1 MRGLSLVAVFGVL
14 LLAGCGAS
22 RPAGGWARCDCGRAV
37 KVPDKAFRTWLID
50 KGYAEKAGWK
60 RLRATEEGCRLKE
73 LECYSQGIHSLEGIE
88 MFPQLEQ
95 LTCSD
100 NPIEELDL
108 NALHH
113 LDRLYCLSV
122 PLRRLEMDSCHH
134 LKRVQLS
141 YTKLSAVDLAPFPEL
156 ELLLFIFSP
165 LTEIN
170 LTPCVNLKQL
180 YIRGT
185 QIREVDLRP
194 CAKLLELH
202 ALDTPLETIIVSEE
216 QYGSEIKVSVDDS
229 VRIEVR

>member
-1 MRGLSLVAVFGVL
+1 MKKISFVAIFSVL
-14 LLAGCGAS
+14 LLAGCGVS
-22 RPAGGWARCDCGRAV
+22 RPAGGWATCECERTV
-37 KVPDKAFRTWLID
+37 KVPDGAFRAWLVEN
-50 KGYAEKAGWK
+50 GYAEKAGWK
-60 RLRATEEGCRLKE
+60 RLKPTEEGCRLKE
-73 LECYSQGIHSLEGIE
+73 MECFGQGIESLEGIE

-108 NALHH
+108 NGLPN
-113 LDRLYCLSV
+113 LERLYALNV
-122 PLRRLEMDSCHH
+122 PLQRLEMDSCHH
-134 LKRVQLS
+134 LKRVQIS

-185 QIREVDLRP
+185 EIREVDLRP

>member
-1 MRGLSLVAVFGVL
+1 MKRLPFVVVFSVL

-22 RPAGGWARCDCGRAV
+22 RPAGGWPTCECGRAV

-73 LECYSQGIHSLEGIE
+73 MECFGQGIESLEGIE

-108 NALHH
+108 NGLPN
-113 LDRLYCLSV
+113 LERLYALNV
-122 PLRRLEMDSCHH
+122 PLQRLEIDSCHH
-134 LKRVQLS
+134 LKRVQIS

-185 QIREVDLRP
+185 EIREVDLRP

>member
-1 MRGLSLVAVFGVL
+1 MKKISFVAIFSVL

-22 RPAGGWARCDCGRAV
+22 RPAGGWPTCECERSV
-37 KVPDKAFRTWLID
+37 KVPDRTFRTWLVG

-60 RLRATEEGCRLKE
+60 RLKPTEEGCRLKE
-73 LECYSQGIHSLEGIE
+73 MECFGQGIESLEGIE

-100 NPIEELDL
+100 NPIEELNL
-108 NALHH
+108 NGLPQ
-113 LDRLYCLSV
+113 LERLYCLNV
-122 PLRRLEMDSCHH
+122 PLQRLEMDSCHR
-134 LKRVQLS
+134 LKRVQIS
-141 YTKLSAVDLAPFPEL
+141 YTKLTSVDLAPFPEL

-165 LTEIN
+165 LTEID
-170 LTPCVNLKQL
+170 LTPCSNLRQL

-194 CAKLLELH
+194 CVKLLELH
-202 ALDTPLETIIVSEE
+202 AMDAPLETVIVSPE
-216 QYGSEIKVSVDDS
+216 QYSGEIKASVEDS

>member
-1 MRGLSLVAVFGVL
+1 MKRLPFVVVFSVL

-22 RPAGGWARCDCGRAV
+22 RPAGGWTTCECERAV
-37 KVPDKAFRTWLID
+37 KVPDGAFREWLVE

-60 RLRATEEGCRLKE
+60 KLRATEEGCRLRE
-73 LECYSQGIHSLEGIE
+73 LECYGQGIESLEGIE

-108 NALHH
+108 NGLPN
-113 LDRLYCLSV
+113 LERLYALNV
-122 PLRRLEMDSCHH
+122 PLQRLEIDSCHH

-216 QYGSEIKVSVDDS
+216 QYGSEIKASVDDS

>member
-1 MRGLSLVAVFGVL
+1 MKRLPFVVVFSVL

-22 RPAGGWARCDCGRAV
+22 WPAGGWPTCECERTV
-37 KVPDKAFRTWLID
+37 KVPDKAFRTWLVD
-50 KGYAEKAGWK
+50 NGYAEKAGWK
-60 RLRATEEGCRLKE
+60 RLKPTEEGCRLRE
-73 LECYSQGIHSLEGIE
+73 LECYGQGIESLEGIE

-100 NPIEELDL
+100 NPIEEMDL
-108 NALHH
+108 NGLPH
-113 LDRLYCLSV
+113 LERLYALNV

-134 LKRVQLS
+134 LKRMQVS
-141 YTKLSAVDLAPFPEL
+141 YTKIASVDLAPFPEL

-165 LTEIN
+165 ITEID

-194 CAKLLELH
+194 CAKLLEFH
-202 ALDTPLETIIVSEE
+202 ALDTPLETVIVSEE
-216 QYGSEIKVSVDDS
+216 QYGGEIKASVDDS

>member
-73 LECYSQGIHSLEGIE
+73 LECYGQGIHSLEGIE

-134 LKRVQLS
+134 LKRVQIS

-185 QIREVDLRP
+185 EIREVDLRP

>member
-1 MRGLSLVAVFGVL
+1 MKKISFVAIFSVL
-14 LLAGCGAS
+14 LLAGCGTS
-22 RPAGGWARCDCGRAV
+22 RPAGGWTTCECERTV
-37 KVPDKAFRTWLID
+37 KVPDKAFRTWLVD
-50 KGYAEKAGWK
+50 NGYAEKVGWK
-60 RLRATEEGCRLKE
+60 RLKPTEEGCKLRE
-73 LECYSQGIHSLEGIE
+73 LECYGQGIESLEGIE

-100 NPIEELDL
+100 NPIEEMDL
-108 NALHH
+108 NGLPQ
-113 LDRLYCLSV
+113 LERLYCLNV
-122 PLRRLEMDSCHH
+122 PLRRLEMDSCRQ
-134 LKRVQLS
+134 LKRVQIS
-141 YTKLSAVDLAPFPEL
+141 YTKLAAVDLAPFPEL

-165 LTEIN
+165 LTGID
-170 LTPCVNLKQL
+170 LTPCKNLRQL

>member
-1 MRGLSLVAVFGVL
+1 MRRLPFVTLLSVL

-73 LECYSQGIHSLEGIE
+73 LECYSQGIESLEGVE

-108 NALHH
+108 NGLPH
-113 LDRLYCLSV
+113 LERLYALNV
-122 PLRRLEMDSCHH
+122 PLQRLDMDSCHQ

-141 YTKLSAVDLAPFPEL
+141 YTNLDKVDLASFPEL

-165 LTEIN
+165 LTEID
-170 LTPCVNLKQL
+170 LTPCSNLKQL

-194 CAKLLELH
+194 CVKLLDLH
-202 ALDTPLETIIVSEE
+202 ALDTPLETVIVSPE
-216 QYGSEIKVSVDDS
+216 QYNGEIKASVDDS

>member
-122 PLRRLEMDSCHH
+122 PLRRLEMDSCHQ

-141 YTKLSAVDLAPFPEL
+141 YTNLDKVDLASFPEL

-165 LTEIN
+165 LTEID
-170 LTPCVNLKQL
+170 LTPCVSLKQL

-185 QIREVDLRP
+185 EIREVDLRP

-202 ALDTPLETIIVSEE
+202 ALDTPLETLIVSEE

>member
-1 MRGLSLVAVFGVL
+1 MRRLPFVAAFSVL
-14 LLAGCGAS
+14 LLVGCGAS
-22 RPAGGWARCDCGRAV
+22 RPAGGWATCECERTV
-37 KVPDKAFRTWLID
+37 KVPDGAFRAWLVEN
-50 KGYAEKAGWK
+50 GYAEKAGWK
-60 RLRATEEGCRLKE
+60 RLKPTEEGCRLKE

-122 PLRRLEMDSCHH
+122 PLRRLEMDSCHQ

-141 YTKLSAVDLAPFPEL
+141 YTNLDKVDLASFPEL

-165 LTEIN
+165 LTEID
-170 LTPCVNLKQL
+170 LTPCVSLKQL

>member
-1 MRGLSLVAVFGVL
+1 MRRLPFVAAFSVL
-14 LLAGCGAS
+14 LLVGCGAS
-22 RPAGGWARCDCGRAV
+22 RPAGGWATCECERAV
-37 KVPDKAFRTWLID
+37 KVPDGTFRAWLVE

-60 RLRATEEGCRLKE
+60 RLKATEEGCRLKE
-73 LECYSQGIHSLEGIE
+73 LECYNQGIESLEGIE

-108 NALHH
+108 NALPH
-113 LDRLYCLSV
+113 LERLYALNV
-122 PLRRLEMDSCHH
+122 PLQRLEMDSCHH
-134 LKRVQLS
+134 LKRVQIS
-141 YTKLSAVDLAPFPEL
+141 YTKLAAVDLAPFPEL

-185 QIREVDLRP
+185 EIREVDLRP
-194 CAKLLELH
+194 CVKLLELH
-202 ALDTPLETIIVSEE
+202 AQDTPLETIIVSEE
-216 QYGSEIKVSVDDS
+216 QYKGEIKASVGDS

>member
-1 MRGLSLVAVFGVL
+1 MRRLLLVAFGLL

-22 RPAGGWARCDCGRAV
+22 RPAGGWVTCECERVV
-37 KVPDKAFRTWLID
+37 KVPDKAFRAWLIE

-60 RLRATEEGCRLKE
+60 RLKATEEGCRLKE
-73 LECYSQGIHSLEGIE
+73 LECYSQGIYSLEGIE

-108 NALHH
+108 NVLPH
-113 LDRLYCLSV
+113 LERLYALNV
-122 PLRRLEMDSCHH
+122 PLRRLDMDSCHH
-134 LKRVQLS
+134 LKRAQIS
-141 YTKLSAVDLAPFPEL
+141 YTSLASVDLVPFPEL

-165 LTEIN
+165 LTEID
-170 LTPCVNLKQL
+170 LAPCKNLKQL

-194 CAKLLELH
+194 CVQLLELH
-202 ALDTPLETIIVSEE
+202 ALDTPLENIIVSPE
-216 QYGSEIKVSVDDS
+216 QYNSVIKVSAGDS

>member
-1 MRGLSLVAVFGVL
+1 MKRLPFVVVFSVL

-22 RPAGGWARCDCGRAV
+22 RPAGGWPTCECERAV
-37 KVPDKAFRTWLID
+37 KVPDGTFRAWLVE

-60 RLRATEEGCRLKE
+60 KLRATVEGCRLRE
-73 LECYSQGIHSLEGIE
+73 LECYGQGIESLEGIE

-100 NPIEELDL
+100 NPIEEMDL
-108 NALHH
+108 NGLPH
-113 LDRLYCLSV
+113 LERLYALNV

-134 LKRVQLS
+134 LKRMQVS
-141 YTKLSAVDLAPFPEL
+141 YTKIASVDLAPFPEL

-165 LTEIN
+165 ITEID

-180 YIRGT
+180 YVRGT

-202 ALDTPLETIIVSEE
+202 ALDTLLETVIVSEE
-216 QYGSEIKVSVDDS
+216 QYGGEIKASVDDS

>member
-14 LLAGCGAS
+14 LLAGGGAS